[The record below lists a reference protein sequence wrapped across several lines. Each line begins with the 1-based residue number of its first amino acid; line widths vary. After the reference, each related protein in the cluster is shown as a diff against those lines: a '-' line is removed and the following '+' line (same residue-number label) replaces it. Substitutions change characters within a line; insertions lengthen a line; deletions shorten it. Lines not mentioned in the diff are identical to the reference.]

1 MLTLTGHAQRLL
13 LTGAAAIAVAA
24 APIAAAEPLVNNP
37 TQTTCETTAA
47 SPTTGGQN
55 VHCTSSPGNNEI
67 TATPNHLG
75 AEAQGTNN
83 LCLPEAGGMGVA
95 QCPWTLETDSAG

>member
-1 MLTLTGHAQRLL
+1 MLTLKGHAQRLL

>member
-13 LTGAAAIAVAA
+13 FTVAVAVAVAA

-55 VHCTSSPGNNEI
+55 AHCTSPGNSEI
-67 TATPNHLG
+67 TATPNNLG
-75 AEAQGTNN
+75 GAAAETNN
-83 LCLPEAGGMGVA
+83 LCTPGGGNYGNIP
-95 QCPWTLETDSAG
+95 CPYTGPGTESAG

>member
-1 MLTLTGHAQRLL
+1 MLTLTGRVQRLL
-13 LTGAAAIAVAA
+13 LTGAAAVAVAA

-37 TQTTCETTAA
+37 TQTTCATTAA

-55 VHCTSSPGNNEI
+55 AHCTSPGNSEF

-75 AEAQGTNN
+75 GAAQETNN

-95 QCPWTLETDSAG
+95 QCPYTGPGTGSAG